1 VLAPFENTER
11 TSFYNR
17 KESRIFGFCLFY
29 CAPLILRILIL
40 DFEKVTSE
48 SKDAAAF
55 DVHIYPVL
63 DRKMESGT
71 GASNG
76 NHTQTVIQIGFSLY
90 IHMYTGYTGTW
101 ACSYVG

>member
-1 VLAPFENTER
+1 MLAPFENTER

-63 DRKMESGT
+63 DRKMESG
-71 GASNG
+71 
-76 NHTQTVIQIGFSLY
+76 
-90 IHMYTGYTGTW
+90 
-101 ACSYVG
+101 